1 MPGITLET
9 RDDIGVLHVDVGRG
23 NAIDQRFVDRL
34 TSALYEL
41 LESPVRAGVITAPG
55 KVFSGGLDLAWT
67 AELDR
72 EGMGDFVD
80 GFEGM
85 FERVYT
91 FPKPLVAAVNGHAF
105 AGGAVLALAC
115 DARVFAPTDL
125 GFSLNEARIG
135 LPFPPS
141 VFEIVRQALPSAV
154 RTSALV
160 GGKRFSASEAS
171 AAGIG
176 ALATEGRLLD
186 DALAA
191 ARELGA
197 GTPDAIAQIKADLA
211 APTLTRA
218 GENRAA
224 RRARFLDAWFSPE
237 TQQRIT
243 AARERVKKT

>member
-1 MPGITLET
+1 
-9 RDDIGVLHVDVGRG
+9 
-23 NAIDQRFVDRL
+23 
-34 TSALYEL
+34 
-41 LESPVRAGVITAPG
+41 
-55 KVFSGGLDLAWT
+55 
-67 AELDR
+67 
-72 EGMGDFVD
+72 
-80 GFEGM
+80 
-85 FERVYT
+85 
-91 FPKPLVAAVNGHAF
+91 
-105 AGGAVLALAC
+105 
-115 DARVFAPTDL
+115 
-125 GFSLNEARIG
+125 
-135 LPFPPS
+135 
-141 VFEIVRQALPSAV
+141 
-154 RTSALV
+154 